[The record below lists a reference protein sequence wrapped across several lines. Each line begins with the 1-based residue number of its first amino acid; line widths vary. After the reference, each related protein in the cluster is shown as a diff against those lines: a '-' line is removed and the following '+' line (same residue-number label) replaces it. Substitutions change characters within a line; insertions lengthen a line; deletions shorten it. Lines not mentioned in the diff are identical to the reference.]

1 MTQIKQKNNQ
11 YKNRKEKNMAK
22 RAIITGTGSYIP
34 SQRIP
39 NSAFLGHTFYES
51 NGTIIN
57 KSPVDIIEKF
67 EEITEIKERRYISE
81 DLVASDIAYFAAKQ
95 AVESSDTNPETID
108 YIIVANNFGDVHFNN
123 RRSTMVPSLAAKV
136 KQKLGI
142 KNPKTI
148 AFDITFGCPGWL
160 QGMIIADALIKSG
173 NATKVLVVGA
183 ETLSRIS
190 DPHDRDSLI
199 YADGAGATLL
209 EAKKIPKNVGV
220 LSHAVRSDT
229 LEYADML
236 RMDRSYNPDYPD
248 NTLFLKM
255 NGTKLYK
262 YALNFVP
269 HVVKESL
276 DNAGISLSQVSK
288 LLIHQAN
295 AKMDYAILGRVA
307 ELYGVKEIPYA
318 VMPMTIHELG
328 NSSVATVPT
337 LLDLLINNKLPDH
350 GIKNGDILVFASVGA
365 GMNIN
370 AMVYKI
376 P

>member
-209 EAKKIPKNVGV
+209 EAKRIPKNVGV

-370 AMVYKI
+370 AMVYRI

>member
-1 MTQIKQKNNQ
+1 
-11 YKNRKEKNMAK
+11 MAK

-57 KSPVDIIEKF
+57 KSPADIIEKF
-67 EEITEIKERRYISE
+67 QEITEIRERRYVSE

-160 QGMIIADALIKSG
+160 QGMIIADAFIKAGNTTKILI
-173 NATKVLVVGA
+173 VGA

-209 EAKKIPKNVGV
+209 EVREMSENVGI
-220 LSHAVRSDT
+220 LSHAVQSDT
-229 LEYADML
+229 LEYADLLHMGC
-236 RMDRSYNPDYPD
+236 SYNPNYPD
-248 NTLFLKM
+248 DTLFLKM
-255 NGTKLYK
+255 NGTALYK
-262 YALNFVP
+262 YALRYVP
-269 HVVKESL
+269 EVVKKVL
-276 DNAGISLSQVSK
+276 DKAGLHLNDLSK

-295 AKMDYAILGRVA
+295 AKMDYAILQGMCK
-307 ELYGVKEIPYA
+307 LYGIKEIPLDL
-318 VMPMTIHELG
+318 MPMTIHELG

-337 LLDLLINNKLPDH
+337 LLDLLINKKLPDH
-350 GIKNGDILVFASVGA
+350 GITNGDILVFASVGA